1 MAGRPDENAAQVHIQ
16 LLKPLFLQVVSKQA
30 DVGLNLFTLLL
41 LQLMLAYAVIAAVI
55 AAADARG
62 YLCRPNH
69 VRHKL
74 TNIRKQLKDQSFY
87 DSPHDNTPVQK
98 GC

>member
-62 YLCRPNH
+62 YLCRPE
-69 VRHKL
+69 RMRRKL
-74 TNIRKQLKDQSFY
+74 TSIRNKLTAQSFY
-87 DSPHDNTPVQK
+87 DSKQDNTPVQK

>member
-30 DVGLNLFTLLL
+30 DVGPNLFTLLL
-41 LQLMLAYAVIAAVI
+41 LQLLLAYAVT

-62 YLCRPNH
+62 YLCRPK
-69 VRHKL
+69 RMRQKL
-74 TNIRKQLKDQSFY
+74 TSIRNKLKNQSFY
-87 DSPHDNTPVQK
+87 DSKQDNTPVQK
-98 GC
+98 GCW